1 MNMTFAN
8 TVFPKQPEAHTTF
21 IEANNSAHQM
31 DYFLVDW
38 STWTFTCDAC
48 STNLVGMGSDHKMV
62 MMRLE
67 VGKAQQRQPKKKAT
81 RVQWNVVD
89 VSKYKDGLDR
99 RVANILLGEGL
110 EETCKLVKS
119 VMLEASANAQEV
131 RDQSKKNGWASSTKL
146 ENLLQQ

>member
-89 VSKYKDGLDR
+89 VSKYKDGLVRSSCCQHLAWR
-99 RVANILLGEGL
+99 RPGGDMQTSQKRNAGSICQCTGGERPKQ
-110 EETCKLVKS
+110 EEWMGK
-119 VMLEASANAQEV
+119 
-131 RDQSKKNGWASSTKL
+131 
-146 ENLLQQ
+146 